1 MIKKLNIT
9 ALLIILM
16 LFNQL
21 FAQSD
26 KILLYGSCSID
37 EANKLSEYLKNN
49 SNIDLAFEI
58 NDDGNLLFS
67 KYSIIFLCG
76 NSYLKLS
83 ETHIQELNRMILN
96 GSFLLIDNYKSD
108 YTLSIFLKKL
118 LAEYPEKNNS
128 ILEVFKKNP
137 YRIDFEQLQFD
148 AKQVYIGEKLRVLA
162 LKEDSIFENELNN
175 DNKLR
180 LGSSIIF
187 NYLIG
192 N

>member
-9 ALLIILM
+9 VLLIILM
-16 LFNQL
+16 LINQL

-26 KILLYGSCSID
+26 KILLYGSCNINQ
-37 EANKLSEYLKNN
+37 ANKLSEYLKTT

-58 NDDGNLLFS
+58 NNEADLVFS
-67 KYSIIFLCG
+67 KYAIIFLCG

-96 GSFLLIDNYKSD
+96 GSLLLIDNYKSD

-118 LAEYPEKNNS
+118 LKEYPERNNPISEVLKN
-128 ILEVFKKNP
+128 NP
-137 YRIDFEQLQFD
+137 YRVNFEKLQFNT
-148 AKQVYIGEKLRVLA
+148 KQVYISEKLRVLA
-162 LKEDSIFENELNN
+162 LKEESIFESEFNEDKN
-175 DNKLR
+175 LR

>member
-16 LFNQL
+16 LLNQL

-37 EANKLSEYLKNN
+37 EANKLSEYLKTN

-58 NDDGNLLFS
+58 NDEANLVFS
-67 KYSIIFLCG
+67 KHPIVFLCG

-96 GSFLLIDNYKSD
+96 GSLLFIDNYKSD

-128 ILEVFKKNP
+128 ISEVLKNNP
-137 YRIDFEQLQFD
+137 YKINFEQLKFNT
-148 AKQVYIGEKLRVLA
+148 KQVYISKKLRVLA
-162 LKEDSIFENELNN
+162 LKDGSIFESELNN
-175 DNKLR
+175 DNNLR

>member
-1 MIKKLNIT
+1 MIKKLNLT
-9 ALLIILM
+9 ALLIMLM
-16 LFNQL
+16 LINQL

-26 KILLYGSCSID
+26 KILLYGSCNVD
-37 EANKLSEYLKNN
+37 EANKLSEYLKNT

-58 NDDGNLLFS
+58 NDGSNLVFS

-83 ETHIQELNRMILN
+83 EPQIKELNKMILN
-96 GSFLLIDNYKSD
+96 GSLLLIDNYRSD

-118 LAEYPEKNNS
+118 IAEYPERNISISEVLKNN
-128 ILEVFKKNP
+128 P
-137 YRIDFEQLQFD
+137 YKINFEQLQFNS
-148 AKQVYIGEKLRVLA
+148 KQVYSSEKLRVLA
-162 LKEDSIFENELNN
+162 LKDGSIFENVNDDNN
-175 DNKLR
+175 LR

>member
-16 LFNQL
+16 LLNQL

-37 EANKLSEYLKNN
+37 EANKLSEYLKTN

-58 NDDGNLLFS
+58 NDEANLVFS
-67 KYSIIFLCG
+67 KYPIVFLCG

-96 GSFLLIDNYKSD
+96 GSLLFIDNYKSD

-128 ILEVFKKNP
+128 ISEVLKNNP
-137 YRIDFEQLQFD
+137 YKINFEQLKFNT
-148 AKQVYIGEKLRVLA
+148 KQVYISKKLRVLA
-162 LKEDSIFENELNN
+162 LKDGSIFESELNN
-175 DNKLR
+175 DNNLR

>member
-9 ALLIILM
+9 ALLVMLM
-16 LFNQL
+16 LVNQL

-26 KILLYGSCSID
+26 KILLYGNCNID
-37 EANKLSEYLKNN
+37 EANKLSEYLKTT

-58 NDDGNLLFS
+58 NDEANLVFS
-67 KYSIIFLCG
+67 KYSLIFLCG

-83 ETHIQELNRMILN
+83 ETHIKELNRMILN

-128 ILEVFKKNP
+128 IAEVLNNNP
-137 YRIDFEQLQFD
+137 YRVNLDQLQFNT
-148 AKQVYIGEKLRVLA
+148 KQVYISDKLRVLA
-162 LKEDSIFENELNN
+162 LKEESIFESELNE
-175 DNKLR
+175 DNNLR

>member
-76 NSYLKLS
+76 NSYIKLS

-162 LKEDSIFENELNN
+162 LKEESIFENELNN
-175 DNKLR
+175 DNNLR

>member
-1 MIKKLNIT
+1 MIKKLNLT
-9 ALLIILM
+9 ALLIMLM
-16 LFNQL
+16 IINQL

-26 KILLYGSCSID
+26 KILLYGSCNID
-37 EANKLSEYLKNN
+37 EANKLSVYLKNT

-58 NDDGNLLFS
+58 SDEDNLVFS
-67 KYSIIFLCG
+67 KYAIIFLCG

-83 ETHIQELNRMILN
+83 DTQIQELNRMILN
-96 GSFLLIDNYKSD
+96 GSLLLIDNYRSD

-118 LAEYPEKNNS
+118 LAEYPEKNIS
-128 ILEVFKKNP
+128 ISKVLKNNP
-137 YRIDFEQLQFD
+137 YRINFEQLQFNT
-148 AKQVYIGEKLRVLA
+148 KQVYISEKLRVLA
-162 LKEDSIFENELNN
+162 LKDESIFEGALND
-175 DNKLR
+175 DNNLR

>member
-58 NDDGNLLFS
+58 NDDSNLLFS

-83 ETHIQELNRMILN
+83 ETHIQELNKMILN
-96 GSFLLIDNYKSD
+96 GSLLLIDNYKSD

-128 ILEVFKKNP
+128 ISEVFKKNP

-162 LKEDSIFENELNN
+162 LKEESIFENELNN

>member
-9 ALLIILM
+9 ALLIMLM
-16 LFNQL
+16 FINQL

-26 KILLYGSCSID
+26 KILLYGNCNID
-37 EANKLSEYLKNN
+37 EANKLSEYLKTT

-58 NDDGNLLFS
+58 NDEANLVFS

-83 ETHIQELNRMILN
+83 ENHIKDLNRMILN
-96 GSFLLIDNYKSD
+96 GSLLLIDNYKSD
-108 YTLSIFLKKL
+108 YTLSIFLNKL
-118 LAEYPEKNNS
+118 LAEYPERNNS
-128 ILEVFKKNP
+128 ISEVLKNNP
-137 YRIDFEQLQFD
+137 YKVNFEKLQFNT
-148 AKQVYIGEKLRVLA
+148 KQVYISKKLRILA
-162 LKEDSIFENELNN
+162 LKDESFFESELNN
-175 DNKLR
+175 DNNLR

>member
-9 ALLIILM
+9 ALLIMLM
-16 LFNQL
+16 LVNQL

-26 KILLYGSCSID
+26 KILLYGNCNID
-37 EANKLSEYLKNN
+37 EANKLSEYLKTT

-58 NDDGNLLFS
+58 NDEANLVFS
-67 KYSIIFLCG
+67 RYSIIFLCG

-83 ETHIQELNRMILN
+83 ETHIKDLNRMILN
-96 GSFLLIDNYKSD
+96 GSLLLIDNYKSD

-128 ILEVFKKNP
+128 ISEVFKNNP
-137 YRIDFEQLQFD
+137 YRVNFEQLQLNT
-148 AKQVYIGEKLRVLA
+148 KQVYISKKLRVMA
-162 LKEDSIFENELNN
+162 LKEKSIFESKLND
-175 DNKLR
+175 DNNLK

>member
-9 ALLIILM
+9 VLLIIGILC
-16 LFNQL
+16 NQL

-26 KILLYGSCSID
+26 KILIYGNCSID
-37 EANKLSEYLKNN
+37 QANKLSEYLKNT
-49 SNIDLAFEI
+49 SYIDLEFEI
-58 NDDGNLLFS
+58 NDETNLVFS
-67 KYSIIFLCG
+67 KYPIIFLCG
-76 NSYLKLS
+76 DSYLKLS
-83 ETHIQELNRMILN
+83 ENHISELNKMILN
-96 GSFLLIDNYKSD
+96 GSLLLIDNYKSD

-128 ILEVFKKNP
+128 ISEVLKNNP
-137 YRIDFEQLQFD
+137 YRVNFEQFQFN
-148 AKQVYIGEKLRVLA
+148 AKQVYISEKLRVLA
-162 LKEDSIFENELNN
+162 LKEESIFESELNN
-175 DNKLR
+175 DNNLR

>member
-83 ETHIQELNRMILN
+83 ETHIKELNRMILN
-96 GSFLLIDNYKSD
+96 GSLLLIDNYKSD

-118 LAEYPEKNNS
+118 LPEYPEKNNS
-128 ILEVFKKNP
+128 ISEVFKKNP

-162 LKEDSIFENELNN
+162 LKEESIFENELNN

>member
-37 EANKLSEYLKNN
+37 EANKLSEYLKTN

-137 YRIDFEQLQFD
+137 YRIDFDQLQFD

-162 LKEDSIFENELNN
+162 LKEESIFENELNN
-175 DNKLR
+175 DNNLR

>member
-9 ALLIILM
+9 ALLIMLM
-16 LFNQL
+16 FVNQL

-26 KILLYGSCSID
+26 KILLYGSCNFD
-37 EANKLSEYLKNN
+37 EANKLSEYIKTT
-49 SNIDLAFEI
+49 SNIDLTFEI
-58 NDDGNLLFS
+58 NNEDNLVFS
-67 KYSIIFLCG
+67 KNTIIFLCG

-83 ETHIQELNRMILN
+83 ETQIQELNKMILN
-96 GSFLLIDNYKSD
+96 GSLLLIDNYKSD
-108 YTLSIFLKKL
+108 YTLSIFLKKM

-128 ILEVFKKNP
+128 LAEVLKNNP
-137 YRIDFEQLQFD
+137 YKVNFEQLQFNT
-148 AKQVYIGEKLRVLA
+148 KQVYISEKLRVLA
-162 LKEDSIFENELNN
+162 LKEESIFESEINE
-175 DNKLR
+175 DNILR

>member
-37 EANKLSEYLKNN
+37 EANKLSEYLKTN

-83 ETHIQELNRMILN
+83 ETHIQELNKMILN

-162 LKEDSIFENELNN
+162 LKEESIFENELNN

-180 LGSSIIF
+180 LGSSNIF

>member
-9 ALLIILM
+9 ALLIMLM
-16 LFNQL
+16 LVNQL

-26 KILLYGSCSID
+26 KILLHGSCNID
-37 EANKLSEYLKNN
+37 QANKLSEYLKTT

-58 NDDGNLLFS
+58 NDEANLVFS
-67 KYSIIFLCG
+67 KYAIIFLCG

-83 ETHIQELNRMILN
+83 ENHIQELNRMILN
-96 GSFLLIDNYKSD
+96 GSLLLIDHYKSD

-118 LAEYPEKNNS
+118 LAEYPERNNS
-128 ILEVFKKNP
+128 ISEVFKNNP
-137 YRIDFEQLQFD
+137 YRVNFEKLQFKT
-148 AKQVYIGEKLRVLA
+148 KQIYISEKLRVLA
-162 LKEDSIFENELNN
+162 LKEESIFESEINEDNN
-175 DNKLR
+175 LR

>member
-9 ALLIILM
+9 ALIIMLM
-16 LFNQL
+16 FVNQL

-26 KILLYGSCSID
+26 KILLYGNCNID
-37 EANKLSEYLKNN
+37 EANKLSEYLKNT

-58 NDDGNLLFS
+58 NDEANLVFS
-67 KYSIIFLCG
+67 KYSLIFLCG

-83 ETHIQELNRMILN
+83 ETHIKELNRMILN

-128 ILEVFKKNP
+128 ISDVLNNNP
-137 YRIDFEQLQFD
+137 YRVNLDQLQFNT
-148 AKQVYIGEKLRVLA
+148 KQVYINEKLRVLA
-162 LKEDSIFENELNN
+162 LKEESIFESELNE
-175 DNKLR
+175 DNNLR

>member
-9 ALLIILM
+9 ALLIMLM
-16 LFNQL
+16 LINQL

-26 KILLYGSCSID
+26 KILLYGSCNID
-37 EANKLSEYLKNN
+37 EANKLSEYLKNT
-49 SNIDLAFEI
+49 SDIDLAFEI
-58 NDDGNLLFS
+58 NDDANLIFS
-67 KYSIIFLCG
+67 NYAIIFLCG

-83 ETHIQELNRMILN
+83 DAQIQELNKMILN
-96 GSFLLIDNYKSD
+96 GSLLFIDNYRSD

-128 ILEVFKKNP
+128 ISEVLKNNP
-137 YRIDFEQLQFD
+137 YRINFEQLQFNT
-148 AKQVYIGEKLRVLA
+148 KQVFISEKLRVLA
-162 LKEDSIFENELNN
+162 LKDESIFESVLND
-175 DNKLR
+175 DNNLR
-180 LGSSIIF
+180 LGSGIIF

>member
-9 ALLIILM
+9 ALLIMLM
-16 LFNQL
+16 LVNQL

-26 KILLYGSCSID
+26 KILLYGSCNID
-37 EANKLSEYLKNN
+37 ESSKLSEYLKTT

-58 NDDGNLLFS
+58 NDEANLVFS

-83 ETHIQELNRMILN
+83 ETHIQDLNRMILN
-96 GSFLLIDNYKSD
+96 GSLLLIDNYKSD

-128 ILEVFKKNP
+128 ISEVLKNNP
-137 YRIDFEQLQFD
+137 YKVNFEKLQFNT
-148 AKQVYIGEKLRVLA
+148 KQVYISEKLRVLA
-162 LKEDSIFENELNN
+162 LKNESIFESEPNDDNN
-175 DNKLR
+175 LR

>member
-37 EANKLSEYLKNN
+37 EANKLSEYLKTN

-162 LKEDSIFENELNN
+162 LKEESIFENELNN

>member
-26 KILLYGSCSID
+26 KILLYGSCTID
-37 EANKLSEYLKNN
+37 EANKLSEYLKTN

-162 LKEDSIFENELNN
+162 LKEESIFENELNN

>member
-16 LFNQL
+16 LYNQL

-26 KILLYGSCSID
+26 KILIYGSCNIGQ
-37 EANKLSEYLKNN
+37 ANKLSEYLKNT

-58 NDDGNLLFS
+58 NDEANLVFS
-67 KYSIIFLCG
+67 KYPIIFLCG

-83 ETHIQELNRMILN
+83 ENHIRELNKMILN
-96 GSFLLIDNYKSD
+96 GSLLLIDNYKSD

-118 LAEYPEKNNS
+118 LPEYPEKNNS
-128 ILEVFKKNP
+128 ISEVLKNNP
-137 YRIDFEQLQFD
+137 YRVNFEQFQFN
-148 AKQVYIGEKLRVLA
+148 AKQVYISEKLRVLA
-162 LKEDSIFENELNN
+162 LKEESIFESELNN
-175 DNKLR
+175 DNNLR

>member
-9 ALLIILM
+9 VLLIIGILC
-16 LFNQL
+16 NQL

-26 KILLYGSCSID
+26 KILIYGSCGMNQAS
-37 EANKLSEYLKNN
+37 KLSEYLKNT
-49 SNIDLAFEI
+49 SNIDLEFEI
-58 NDDGNLLFS
+58 NDEADLVFS
-67 KYSIIFLCG
+67 KYPIIFLCG

-83 ETHIQELNRMILN
+83 DNHIRELNRMILN
-96 GSFLLIDNYKSD
+96 GSLLLINNYKSD

-118 LAEYPEKNNS
+118 LPEYPEKNYS
-128 ILEVFKKNP
+128 ISEVLKNNP
-137 YRIDFEQLQFD
+137 YGVNFEQFQFNT
-148 AKQVYIGEKLRVLA
+148 KQVYISEKLRVLA
-162 LKEDSIFENELNN
+162 LKEESIFESELNN
-175 DNKLR
+175 NNLR

>member
-9 ALLIILM
+9 VLLIIGILC
-16 LFNQL
+16 NQL

-26 KILLYGSCSID
+26 KILIYGSCGID
-37 EANKLSEYLKNN
+37 QASKLSEYLKNT
-49 SNIDLAFEI
+49 SNIDLEFEI
-58 NDDGNLLFS
+58 NDEADLVFS
-67 KYSIIFLCG
+67 KYPIIFLCG

-83 ETHIQELNRMILN
+83 ENHIRELNRMILN
-96 GSFLLIDNYKSD
+96 GSLLLINNYKSD

-118 LAEYPEKNNS
+118 LPEYPEKNYS
-128 ILEVFKKNP
+128 ISEVLKNNP
-137 YRIDFEQLQFD
+137 YRVNFEQFQFNT
-148 AKQVYIGEKLRVLA
+148 KQVYISEKLRVLA
-162 LKEDSIFENELNN
+162 LKEESIFESELNN
-175 DNKLR
+175 DNNLR